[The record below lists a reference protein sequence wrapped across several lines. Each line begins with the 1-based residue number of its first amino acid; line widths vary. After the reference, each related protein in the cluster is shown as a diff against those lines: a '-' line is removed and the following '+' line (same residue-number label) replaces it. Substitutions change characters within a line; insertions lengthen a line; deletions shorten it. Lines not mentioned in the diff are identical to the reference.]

1 MGRVKL
7 EIKRIENTTN
17 RQVTFSKRR
26 NGLIK
31 KAYELSIL
39 CDIDI
44 ALIMFSPSDRLSLF
58 SGKTRIEDV
67 FSRFINLPKQERESA
82 LYFPDQN
89 RRPPAAINSDVEELE
104 HEVCRLQQQ
113 LQMAEEELRR
123 YEPDPI
129 RFTTMEEY
137 EVSEKQLLDTL
148 THVVQRRDHL
158 MSNHLSSYE
167 ASTMQ
172 PNIGGPFVNDVVEGW
187 LPENGTNQ
195 THLFDA
201 SAHSNQLSI
210 EEMMPAQQSDI
221 PGVTAETQVDHE
233 VSDYETKV
241 PQLSSQ

>member
-1 MGRVKL
+1 M
-7 EIKRIENTTN
+7 
-17 RQVTFSKRR
+17 S
-26 NGLIK
+26 
-31 KAYELSIL
+31 
-39 CDIDI
+39 
-44 ALIMFSPSDRLSLF
+44 
-58 SGKTRIEDV
+58 
-67 FSRFINLPKQERESA
+67 
-82 LYFPDQN
+82 
-89 RRPPAAINSDVEELE
+89 
-104 HEVCRLQQQ
+104 
-113 LQMAEEELRR
+113 RR

-201 SAHSNQLSI
+201 SAHSNQLRYYNCFFFF
-210 EEMMPAQQSDI
+210 
-221 PGVTAETQVDHE
+221 DHE
-233 VSDYETKV
+233 D
-241 PQLSSQ
+241 L